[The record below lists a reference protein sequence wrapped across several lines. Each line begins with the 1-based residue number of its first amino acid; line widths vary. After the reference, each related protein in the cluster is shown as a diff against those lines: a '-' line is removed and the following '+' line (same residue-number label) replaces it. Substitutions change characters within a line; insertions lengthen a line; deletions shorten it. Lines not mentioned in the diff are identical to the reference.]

1 VCLNTTGW
9 RLFLYHFIFIIVAC
23 GRRSSMY
30 VNLSRARFLI
40 GWYIAGA
47 ASGVHAP
54 HYVLMRPDVT
64 LMRVVYAKAHF
75 MFQAGN
81 IFIHENKNTSSTS
94 YFCIITSPQN
104 NLKILNEY

>member
-40 GWYIAGA
+40 GWNIAAA

-75 MFQAGN
+75 MFQAGSILFMKIKTPVPPH
-81 IFIHENKNTSSTS
+81 IFALLLRPK
-94 YFCIITSPQN
+94 II
-104 NLKILNEY
+104 